1 MNIFLCVCV
10 CVCRCYSALDKA
22 LMRFHEMKMEGIN
35 KYVKKFWQQTYRGDD
50 IETIEIKADLENAAN
65 RRWHNN
71 RLVMRHR
78 H

>member
-1 MNIFLCVCV
+1 
-10 CVCRCYSALDKA
+10 
-22 LMRFHEMKMEGIN
+22 MRFHEMKMEGIN
-35 KYVKKFWQQTYRGDD
+35 KYVKKFWHQTYRGDD